1 MNNRMPG
8 LVKELFMGVCLG
20 AANIIPG
27 VSGGTFLL
35 IFNIYGRVFSI
46 LTRINK
52 SCLFQAA
59 GLGVRFLKHLGQKGT
74 TRAVTGFLAE
84 NDFLFLFKLLTGA
97 VIAILGLS
105 TLMTHLLTH
114 YFSLTYALFF
124 GLILVSVLIPVK
136 LFRQVRAYLLIFV
149 LLGAGITV
157 MVYLQVNPYDKI
169 KHKSALYQVQYE
181 NQITGQERQ
190 TSNDTKPSGLPAP
203 GAQYLY
209 ATLCG
214 AVSICAMVLPGIS
227 GSLVLILMGAYYDV
241 LSAISALPYFDMDAV
256 VYLGC
261 FSLGIVLGGL
271 VFARL
276 VNYVFQRYYDATMAV
291 LLGLMVGSLWALWPF
306 KQLAVLDR
314 HFVKDNGGVTMLENV
329 RVYTNVNVL
338 PPVDVQL
345 LWAFALFV
353 LGCGIMYG
361 FLRFQD
367 PGPSSSV

>member
-1 MNNRMPG
+1 MPV
-8 LVKELFMGVCLG
+8 LVKDLLMGFCLG

-35 IFNIYGRVFSI
+35 IFNIYGRVFGI
-46 LTRINK
+46 VNRINK
-52 SCLFQAA
+52 SCLLRAS
-59 GLGVRFLKHLGQKGT
+59 GLGGRFLKYLGQKGT
-74 TRAVTGFLAE
+74 TRAITGFLVE

-97 VIAILGLS
+97 SIAILGLS

-149 LLGAGITV
+149 LFGAGITV
-157 MVYLQVNPYDKI
+157 MVYLQVNPYDKM
-169 KHKSALYQVQYE
+169 KHKSALHQMQYE
-181 NQITGQERQ
+181 NQITGQGGQ
-190 TSNDTKPSGLPAP
+190 TSNDTKLPGGLPAP

-209 ATLCG
+209 AALCG
-214 AVSICAMVLPGIS
+214 AVSISAMVLPGIS

-276 VNYVFQRYYDATMAV
+276 VNYVFQRYYDTTMAV

-306 KQLAVLDR
+306 KQVEVLDT
-314 HFVKDNGGVTMLENV
+314 HFVKENGGVIMLENV

-338 PPVDVQL
+338 PPVDIQL
-345 LWAFALFV
+345 LWAFGLFV
-353 LGCGIMYG
+353 LGGGIMYG
-361 FLRFQD
+361 FLRSQAAV
-367 PGPSSSV
+367 PSSSA

>member
-1 MNNRMPG
+1 MPV
-8 LVKELFMGVCLG
+8 LVKELLMGFCLG

-35 IFNIYGRVFSI
+35 IFNIYGRVFGI
-46 LTRINK
+46 LNRINRP
-52 SCLFQAA
+52 CLFRAA
-59 GLGVRFLKHLGQKGT
+59 GLGGRFLKHLGQKGT
-74 TRAVTGFLAE
+74 TRAVTGFLVE

-97 VIAILGLS
+97 AIAIMGLS

-124 GLILVSVLIPVK
+124 GLILVSVVIPVK
-136 LFRQVRAYLLIFV
+136 LFRQVRAYLLLFV

-157 MVYLQVNPYDKI
+157 MVYLQVNPYDKM

-181 NQITGQERQ
+181 NQIIGQGDKTGNE
-190 TSNDTKPSGLPAP
+190 TKPPGLPAP

-209 ATLCG
+209 AALCG
-214 AVSICAMVLPGIS
+214 AVSISAMVLPGIS

-276 VNYVFQRYYDATMAV
+276 VNYVFKRYYDPTMAV

-306 KQLAVLDR
+306 KQVAVLDR
-314 HFVKDNGGVTMLENV
+314 HFVKENGGVTMLENV

-345 LWAFALFV
+345 LWAFVLFV

-361 FLRFQD
+361 FLRSRD
-367 PGPSSSV
+367 AAPSSST